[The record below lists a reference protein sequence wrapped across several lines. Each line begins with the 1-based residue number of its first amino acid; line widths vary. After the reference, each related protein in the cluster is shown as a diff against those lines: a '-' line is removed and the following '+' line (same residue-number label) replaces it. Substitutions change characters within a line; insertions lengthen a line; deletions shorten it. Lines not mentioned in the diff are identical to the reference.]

1 MNKEKYKVW
10 FSKREDS
17 NYSLEDLNGMSD
29 YELFDAYL
37 KWIGIIGYTDD
48 ILETIQ
54 SIKNEKENIL

>member
-1 MNKEKYKVW
+1 MNKEKFKEW

-37 KWIGIIGYTDD
+37 KWLGVIGYTND
-48 ILETIQ
+48 ILDVIK
-54 SIKNEKENIL
+54 SIKNDSKDIF

>member
-1 MNKEKYKVW
+1 MNKEKFKEW